1 MVKRTTLKAPYLKYV
16 KPGHQINY
24 QKIGRGGEIRTP
36 DPLLPKQMRYQAALH
51 PDCPIHREKITANQ
65 ALTKVF
71 YNDYE
76 FKSRK
81 PTLIKK
87 I

>member
-1 MVKRTTLKAPYLKYV
+1 MRSDVLYSDLKVTIFAKSL
-16 KPGHQINY
+16 I
-24 QKIGRGGEIRTP
+24 
-36 DPLLPKQMRYQAALH
+36 LLMLCLVRYQAALH

-76 FKSRK
+76 FESRK

-87 I
+87 IQL